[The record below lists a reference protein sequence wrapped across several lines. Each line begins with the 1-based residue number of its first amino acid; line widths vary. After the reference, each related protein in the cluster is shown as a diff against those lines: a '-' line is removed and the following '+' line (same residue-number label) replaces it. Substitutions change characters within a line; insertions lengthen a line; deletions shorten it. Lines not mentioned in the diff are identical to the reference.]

1 MSKSIL
7 FGLTIGAL
15 AAAVALTVV
24 IFTGVGCERETI
36 FEDGGCD

>member
-15 AAAVALTVV
+15 AAAVVLTVF
-24 IFTGVGCERETI
+24 IFTGGAV
-36 FEDGGCD
+36 